1 MLWIDCNMSEGPLR
15 GQSCLVLVGLVS
27 WGWETGH
34 TRLTGTLH
42 KKMGGGGAHK
52 VLTEAIQCPL

>member
-42 KKMGGGGAHK
+42 KKMGGGVGHTK
-52 VLTEAIQCPL
+52 S